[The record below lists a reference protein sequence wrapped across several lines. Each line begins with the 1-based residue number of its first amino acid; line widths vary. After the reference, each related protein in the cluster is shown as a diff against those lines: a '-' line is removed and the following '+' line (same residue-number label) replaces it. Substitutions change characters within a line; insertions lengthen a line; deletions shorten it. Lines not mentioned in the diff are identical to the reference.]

1 MPENPEPTPE
11 EPATPPAATG
21 SGATTPSAADGPG
34 AGPAGGSTAGD
45 GTSGGGAPDPDADEP
60 RRTKL
65 QIALISAGSALLVA
79 LIGLAGAFVARG
91 GGGGG
96 DADAKPPGP
105 TTPIVTTAPTTPPA
119 PTTTATDSPSPTPTR
134 GDTPCVPLKKAHGFS
149 AGFVFPCTGDTLAS
163 MYPQIVLR
171 AATYPEEK
179 GEGQLWVVIR
189 VLSDGKGM
197 PLADKPMYAASPVD
211 PGHARKVSAT
221 TWTKDIQIG
230 SHCSDYG
237 PAQILTYW
245 LSDSGARQAASWA
258 PGVPITVPPGS
269 VQLDEVTVNM
279 QAGAC

>member
-11 EPATPPAATG
+11 EPATPPAAT
-21 SGATTPSAADGPG
+21 TPSAADGPG
-34 AGPAGGSTAGD
+34 AAPAGGDTAGD

-119 PTTTATDSPSPTPTR
+119 PTTTATATDSPSPTPAR
-134 GDTPCVPLKKAHGFS
+134 GDTPCVPLKKAHGFT

-245 LSDSGARQAASWA
+245 LSDSGAHKAASWA
-258 PGVPITVPPGS
+258 PGVPITLPPGS